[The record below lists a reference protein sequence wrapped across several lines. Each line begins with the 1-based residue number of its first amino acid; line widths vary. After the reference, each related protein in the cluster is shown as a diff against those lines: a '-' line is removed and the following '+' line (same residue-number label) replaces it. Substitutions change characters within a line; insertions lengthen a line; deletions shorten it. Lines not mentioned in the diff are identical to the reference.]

1 MKISLLKIGFTLVI
15 VGAIWIAFIFAETE
29 KVQDSIILKESS
41 SFELKSEFVGGDIGF
56 YKVFMP
62 EFAGEEMFVQ
72 ILDISD
78 NVIEEKS
85 IQTKMSVGYFDFEQD
100 GTYTLKITNISKNPI
115 DLQVEFGDTNS
126 KEMAPSGV
134 LIFVGAVT
142 VIVMAFF
149 KIKNY
154 NIEQPDENI
163 S

>member
-126 KEMAPSGV
+126 KEMAPPGV

>member
-15 VGAIWIAFIFAETE
+15 VGTIWIAFIFAETE

-41 SFELKSEFVGGDIGF
+41 SFELKSEFVGAHIGF
-56 YKVFMP
+56 YKIFMP
-62 EFAGEEMFVQ
+62 EFAGEEVFVQ

-78 NVIEEKS
+78 NVIEEQS
-85 IQTKMSVGYFDFEQD
+85 IQTKMSVGYFDFDQD

-115 DLQVEFGDTNS
+115 DLQVEFGNTNS
-126 KEMAPSGV
+126 KQMIPAGV